1 MSINKEGN
9 VYTMVFAVVMVVVV
23 GGLLAFIASSLKPIQ
38 QANVKNEKMQNILQA
53 IGLEELEEMEKAGT
67 LTREKA
73 GEIFND
79 YITERIILDYDGNEI
94 SRLTNEEPIKPKAKK
109 RAEETDAFNVDV
121 RKYYNDLTKI
131 EKKYE
136 EGSEE
141 FKSALKEKGITY
153 PLFVCEKDGKKY
165 FVTYFSGKGLWDDI
179 WGYIAFQEDGRTIS
193 GSVFDHKGETPGL
206 GSKIT
211 TENFNKDFIGKVM
224 TDESNEYRPI
234 RVIKP
239 GKDREEYQVK
249 GISGATFTAIG
260 DGKNMGVERMMER
273 SLVVYHKYFSSLKSD
288 KPVSLPS
295 VSDTLSMDT
304 VQMVVDSSAVLAI
317 K

>member
-9 VYTMVFAVVMVVVV
+9 GYTLLFAIIMVVVV
-23 GGLLAFIASSLKPIQ
+23 GGLLAYISSSLKPMQ

-53 IGLEELEEMEKAGT
+53 IGLEEIKELQDSGL

-79 YITERIILDYDGNEI
+79 YITERIILNYDGEI
-94 SRLTNEEPIKPKAKK
+94 VAGSRKTNLDSISEKDP
-109 RAEETDAFNVDV
+109 TDAFNVDV
-121 RKYYNDLTKI
+121 RKYYNNLTKI

-141 FKSALKEKGITY
+141 FKNALTEKGITY
-153 PLFVCEKDGKKY
+153 PLFVCEKDGQKY
-165 FVTYFSGKGLWDDI
+165 YVTYFSGKGLWDDI
-179 WGYIAFQEDGRTIS
+179 WGYISFKEDGRTIN

-206 GSKIT
+206 GSKIKT
-211 TENFNKDFIGKVM
+211 KVFNDDFLGKVI
-224 TDESNEYRPI
+224 TDDNNEYRPI
-234 RVIKP
+234 KVIKP
-239 GKDREEYQVK
+239 GKVRNDYQVQ

-260 DGKNMGVERMMER
+260 DGNNMGVQRMMER
-273 SLVVYHKYFSSLKSD
+273 SLVVYQKYFSSVKSTSI
-288 KPVSLPS
+288 KTPVII
-295 VSDTLSMDT
+295 DTLSMDT
-304 VQMVVDSSAVLAI
+304 LQMVIDSTAVLAI

>member
-9 VYTMVFAVVMVVVV
+9 VYTLIFAIVMVVVV
-23 GGLLAFIASSLKPIQ
+23 GGLLAFIASSLKPLQ
-38 QANVKNEKMQNILQA
+38 EANVKNEKMQNILQA
-53 IGLEELEEMEKAGT
+53 IGLEETAEVTRDEAG
-67 LTREKA
+67 A
-73 GEIFND
+73 IFND
-79 YITERIILDYDGNEI
+79 YITERIVLDYEGNVI
-94 SRLTNEEPIKPKAKK
+94 STKTNQDSIVPKDM
-109 RAEETDAFNVDV
+109 TDAFNVEV
-121 RKYYNDLTKI
+121 RKYYNNLMRI

-141 FKSALKEKGITY
+141 FKAALKEKEITY

-179 WGYIAFQEDGRTIS
+179 WGYIAFKEDGKTIN
-193 GSVFDHKGETPGL
+193 GTVFDHKGETPGL

-211 TENFNKDFIGKVM
+211 TEIFNRDFVNKVI
-224 TDESNEYRPI
+224 TNENNEYRPI

-239 GKDREEYQVK
+239 GKDREEYEVR

-260 DGKNMGVERMMER
+260 DGANMGVERMMER
-273 SLVVYHKYFSSLKSD
+273 SLVVYQKYFSSLNSNSINKV
-288 KPVSLPS
+288 PELI
-295 VSDTLSMDT
+295 DTLSIDT
-304 VQMVVDSSAVLAI
+304 MQMQIDTTAVLAI